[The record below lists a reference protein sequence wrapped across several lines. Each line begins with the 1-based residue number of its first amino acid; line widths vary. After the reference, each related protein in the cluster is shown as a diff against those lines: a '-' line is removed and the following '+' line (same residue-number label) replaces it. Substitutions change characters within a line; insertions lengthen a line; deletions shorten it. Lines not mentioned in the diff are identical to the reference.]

1 MNTVRWGMIGCGD
14 VTELKS
20 GPAFY
25 KAPGSALVA
34 VMGRREEAARD
45 YAARHGIARFY
56 TDAQALIDDPEV
68 DAVYI
73 ATPPDSH
80 LEYSLMVAAAGKHCC
95 VEKPMSL
102 NAEQSAL
109 MQRTFEQAGLHLFV
123 SYYRRSLP
131 RFQQVR
137 DWLQA
142 GRIGELRHLTWT
154 LCKPPSEDD
163 ASSANWRT
171 DPLIAGGGYFADLA
185 SHGFDLFQYLAGDI
199 VDVAGFT
206 ARQAGRYA
214 AEDAVTA
221 CWTFASGAL
230 GMGCWNFVADRR
242 EDWVELI
249 GSKGRITFSVFDE
262 APLRLE
268 AETREELTVP
278 NHAHIQWHHVL
289 AMNAHIRGES
299 KHPALAIE
307 ALKTDRVM
315 DRVLQRNPN
324 LAV

>member
-1 MNTVRWGMIGCGD
+1 MSTIRWGMIGCGS
-14 VTELKS
+14 VTEVKS

-34 VMGRREEAARD
+34 VMGRREEAVRD

-73 ATPPDSH
+73 ATPPASH
-80 LEYSLMVAAAGKHCC
+80 LEYSLLVAAAGKHCC

-109 MQRTFEQAGLHLFV
+109 MQRTFERAGLHLFV

-137 DWLQA
+137 TWLQE
-142 GRIGELRHLTWT
+142 GRIGELRHLSWT
-154 LCKPPSEDD
+154 LCKPPAPTDTH
-163 ASSANWRT
+163 ASNWRT
-171 DPLIAGGGYFADLA
+171 DPAIAGGGYFADLA
-185 SHGFDLFQYLAGDI
+185 SHGFDLFQYLVGDI
-199 VDVAGFT
+199 VEVTGYT
-206 ARQAGRYA
+206 ARQAGRYV

-221 CWTFASGAL
+221 CWSFSSGAL

-242 EDWVELI
+242 EDRVELI
-249 GSKGRITFSVFDE
+249 GSTGRITFSVFDE
-262 APLRLE
+262 QPLQLE
-268 AETREELTVP
+268 AEVSETLHIAHHP
-278 NHAHIQWHHVL
+278 HIQWHHVL
-289 AMNAHIRGES
+289 GMNAHIRGES
-299 KHPALAIE
+299 VHPALAIE
-307 ALKTDRVM
+307 ALKTDRIM
-315 DRVLQRNPN
+315 DRVLQRKP
-324 LAV
+324 

>member
-1 MNTVRWGMIGCGD
+1 MQTIRWGMIGCGS

-34 VMGRREEAARD
+34 VMGRRAEAVRD
-45 YAARHGIARFY
+45 YAARHGIARCY

-80 LEYSLMVAAAGKHCC
+80 LEYALMVAAAGKHCC

-109 MQRTFEQAGLHLFV
+109 MQRTFERAGLHLFV

-131 RFQQVR
+131 RFEQVR
-137 DWLQA
+137 TWLQE

-154 LCKPPSEDD
+154 LCKPAAAADTH
-163 ASSANWRT
+163 AANWRT
-171 DPLIAGGGYFADLA
+171 DPAIAGGGYFADLA

-199 VDVAGFT
+199 VEVSGFS

-221 CWTFASGAL
+221 CWTFANGAL

-242 EDWVELI
+242 EDRVELI
-249 GSKGRITFSVFDE
+249 GSRGRIQFSVFEDQ
-262 APLRLE
+262 PLRLE
-268 AETREELTVP
+268 GETTEVLEVP
-278 NHAHIQWHHVL
+278 CHTHIQWHHVL
-289 AMNAHIRGES
+289 NMNAHIRGEAV
-299 KHPALAIE
+299 HPSLAIE
-307 ALKTDRVM
+307 ALKTDIIL
-315 DRVLQRNPN
+315 DKVLHRYSQHP
-324 LAV
+324 